1 MHNQQLFINFAVQY
15 NKQLIIQYVSTLM
28 NDKIIR
34 LRQIEGAQI
43 LNMMNC
49 AAISERFFN
58 HSRSWFIQRLN
69 NNIVN
74 GKPASFTPE
83 ELLKLRTSFK
93 VLASEIVRF
102 TSNIP
107 NIPTDMSIKVYV
119 IEDTTTIEFI
129 QNDDIYGFKEYLSED
144 DTLMLPEPE
153 CFDTEAEAL
162 AFCNGIGYGA
172 YERGSVERY
181 PLRSCEPADLPFIEA
196 IENY

>member
-1 MHNQQLFINFAVQY
+1 
-15 NKQLIIQYVSTLM
+15 M